1 MTTFFKGLL
10 GIGSIILGGWTIQDA
25 IRQNQYELDPVEV
38 ISDFD
43 DEYYDIPTEQRFDPN
58 GYNQRI

>member
-1 MTTFFKGLL
+1 MTTFFKVCLGL
-10 GIGSIILGGWTIQDA
+10 GSIILGGWTIQDA

-43 DEYYDIPTEQRFDPN
+43 DEYYDIPAEQRFDPN